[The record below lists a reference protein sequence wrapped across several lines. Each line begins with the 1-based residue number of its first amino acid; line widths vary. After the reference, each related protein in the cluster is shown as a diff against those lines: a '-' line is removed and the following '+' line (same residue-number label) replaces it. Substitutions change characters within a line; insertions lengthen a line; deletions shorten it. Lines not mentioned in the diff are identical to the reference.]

1 MATKKDLIEAQGY
14 SRRRLLSA
22 FTGGAP
28 GGKELDP
35 AKPLRAVVAGIALTV
50 MVILGG
56 VFYGMIR
63 PGLPNGWENNHLII
77 ASDTGARYLSV
88 DGVLYPVINT
98 ASARL
103 LIPSGKFAVIATD
116 QKTLAD
122 IPIGGTIGIPGAPDH
137 LPSPDSLVRTGWS
150 ACVTGEAQT
159 IVALPDTE
167 LLVPTD
173 NATLVKAD
181 GQLSVITGKY
191 RYAVDRLATDSVLR
205 AVGLDVS
212 SAVEVD
218 SRWLSLF
225 EPGAPLAPITVP
237 GAGDAIVGSTLRV
250 GSTVHPQG
258 SPEDQRFLVT
268 NNGELAPLSPLA
280 YQLYLLGSGA
290 ELGATLEVGPAEIA
304 SLPTAKNPGGGKDW
318 PTGQLTAV
326 SADAPRC
333 AVLTHTTEGDPHTS
347 LGTLIAGVTLPE
359 QANAVSVST
368 NGGALVRVGGS
379 TDGGGMIY
387 LIDGAGTAYPIPGA
401 TKEIISRLGYALTD
415 VSSVPSAWI
424 DFMPVG
430 ASLTEEA
437 AAQSANAAT
446 PAQSAES
453 P

>member
-63 PGLPNGWENNHLII
+63 PGLPTGWENNHLVV

-103 LIPSGKFAVIATD
+103 LIPSGKFAVITTD

-122 IPIGGTIGIPGAPDH
+122 IPIGGAIGIPGAPDN
-137 LPSPDSLVRTGWS
+137 LPSPDSLVRDGWA
-150 ACVTGEAQT
+150 ACVTDDAHT
-159 IVALPDTE
+159 AVALPDTQ
-167 LLVPTD
+167 LLEPTD
-173 NATLVKAD
+173 NATLVKVEK
-181 GQLSVITGKY
+181 QLSVIMGEN
-191 RYAVDRLATDSVLR
+191 RYAVDHSEADSVLR
-205 AVGLDVS
+205 AVGLDAS
-212 SAVEVD
+212 SAVDVD

-225 EPGAPLAPITVP
+225 EPGVPLAPITVAD
-237 GAGDAIVGSTLRV
+237 AGDSIPGSSLKVGSA
-250 GSTVHPQG
+250 VHTQG

-268 NNGELAPLSPLA
+268 KNSELAPLSPLA

-290 ELGATLEVGPAEIA
+290 DLGAAREVSPAEIA
-304 SLPTAKNPGGGKDW
+304 SLSTAKSPAGGEDW
-318 PTGQLTAV
+318 PTTQLTPV
-326 SADAPRC
+326 ADDTPRC
-333 AVLTHTTEGDPHTS
+333 ALLTHEKEGEPLTT
-347 LGTLIAGVTLPE
+347 LGTLKAGATLPE
-359 QANAVSVST
+359 QTTDVSVSS
-368 NGGALVRVGGS
+368 NGGALIRVGSSG
-379 TDGGGMIY
+379 DGGGMIY
-387 LIDGAGTAYPIPGA
+387 LIDGAGTAYPIPA
-401 TKEIISRLGYALTD
+401 ANKEIIGRLGYAPSDITR
-415 VSSVPSAWI
+415 VPAAWI
-424 DFMPVG
+424 DFMPAG

-437 AAQSANAAT
+437 AGQSANAGT
-446 PAQSAES
+446 STTTS
-453 P
+453 GKS